1 MTPSTL
7 RAPRTPYDRHVTSST
22 LAAHR
27 AAELRDAQRRSQD
40 GGSGSQ
46 DGDSGGRGGSSGRGS
61 GSGSRRKS
69 YRHFC
74 TRLGIGSLLWVAGAT
89 WALLGVLLSWDW
101 MAALTTDLR
110 FPDQVWGDALS
121 RPLHDLGL
129 GLLVALSAIFA
140 ICWSV
145 TKDRANARYNA
156 AAKAGTVL
164 RWLVIALSVTL
175 LVMVAISATT
185 SVRYWWLIFPGEIGA
200 GGALLCILAGAA
212 ILPSLTAVERRGIID
227 IPRASRVGSAMFV
240 VGLLVAA
247 QLSPNIFNATQVT
260 HKVGS
265 VVSQVN
271 VTADTWT
278 TTWRGAHNPVTI
290 YSYTPQT
297 TALTMSQATRS
308 RDLLA
313 LLDSRTGE
321 IISAMSAQD
330 ALATGLDALLYS
342 RTSDAEHR
350 LFDQT
355 LVFFNQIPVTI
366 SREGERLTAR
376 SDVPGSTWDAANSTL
391 SRGLL
396 GVDLVTGEDWLVGSS
411 GGCTRIPATSD
422 DGEWIAS
429 ADAIVMLQVCNAELS
444 GQNWSAPSGLEHTIA
459 PLAGTVFAISPEDG
473 TTLWHAGLPNWD
485 DYIASTGMLFPQ
497 TRTAELDIA
506 FDITQT
512 TSDAPAS
519 VHTHPQNVENARV
532 TVAGS
537 ALEFSPSE
545 GP

>member
-1 MTPSTL
+1 MTPTTL
-7 RAPRTPYDRHVTSST
+7 RARRTPYDRHVTSST

-46 DGDSGGRGGSSGRGS
+46 AGTSGSQSGSGRQGGSSRRAGDA
-61 GSGSRRKS
+61 GSRRQGS
-69 YRHFC
+69 RHFC
-74 TRLGIGSLLWVAGAT
+74 ARLGIGSLLWTAGGI

-110 FPDQVWGDALS
+110 FPDQIWGDALS

-164 RWLVIALSVTL
+164 RWLVFALSVTL
-175 LVMVAISATT
+175 LVMVGISATT

-212 ILPSLTAVERRGIID
+212 TLPSLTAVERRGIID
-227 IPRASRVGSAMFV
+227 IPRTSRIGSAMFV
-240 VGLLVAA
+240 VGLLVTA

-278 TTWRGAHNPVTI
+278 TTWRGAHNPTQI
-290 YSYTPQT
+290 LSYTPQT

-313 LLDSRTGE
+313 LLDTETGE
-321 IISAMSAQD
+321 VISAISTQNAMAI
-330 ALATGLDALLYS
+330 GMDALLYS
-342 RTSDAEHR
+342 RTPDADHR
-350 LFDQT
+350 LFDRT

-366 SREGERLTAR
+366 SREGERLTNT
-376 SDVPGSTWDAANSTL
+376 SNVPGSTWDAANSTL
-391 SRGLL
+391 SKGLL
-396 GVDLVTGEDWLVGSS
+396 GVNLTTGGDWLVGSS
-411 GGCTRIPATSD
+411 GGCTRIPATTD

-429 ADAIVMLQVCNAELS
+429 AVAIVMLQVCNADLS
-444 GQNWSAPSGLEHTIA
+444 GQNWSAPPGLEQTIS

-473 TTLWHAGLPNWD
+473 STLWHADLPNWD

-497 TRTAELDIA
+497 TRTDELDISFTA
-506 FDITQT
+506 SPTTPPTQLE
-512 TSDAPAS
+512 
-519 VHTHPQNVENARV
+519 QARV
-532 TVAGS
+532 TVSGHS
-537 ALEFSPSE
+537 LNFDLLT
-545 GP
+545 GPQ

>member
-1 MTPSTL
+1 MTPTTL
-7 RAPRTPYDRHVTSST
+7 RARRTSYDRHVTSST

-27 AAELRDAQRRSQD
+27 AAELRDAQRRSQNGD
-40 GGSGSQ
+40 LGSQAGTSGSQ
-46 DGDSGGRGGSSGRGS
+46 S
-61 GSGSRRKS
+61 GSGRQGGGAGRQGQGRR
-69 YRHFC
+69 RFC
-74 TRLGIGSLLWVAGAT
+74 ARLGIGSLLWTAGGI

-110 FPDQVWGDALS
+110 FPDQIWGDALS

-164 RWLVIALSVTL
+164 RWLVFALSVTL
-175 LVMVAISATT
+175 LVMVGTSATT

-271 VTADTWT
+271 VTANTWT
-278 TTWRGAHNPVTI
+278 TTWRGAHNPTQI
-290 YSYTPQT
+290 LSYTPQT

-313 LLDSRTGE
+313 LLDTETGE
-321 IISAMSAQD
+321 VISAISTQNAMAI
-330 ALATGLDALLYS
+330 GMDALLYS
-342 RTSDAEHR
+342 RTPDADHR
-350 LFDQT
+350 LFDRT

-366 SREGERLTAR
+366 SREGERLTNT
-376 SDVPGSTWDAANSTL
+376 SNVPGSTWDAANSTL
-391 SRGLL
+391 SKGLL
-396 GVDLVTGEDWLVGSS
+396 GVNLTTGGDWLVGSS
-411 GGCTRIPATSD
+411 GGCTRIPATTD

-429 ADAIVMLQVCNAELS
+429 AVAIVMLQVCNADLS
-444 GQNWSAPSGLEHTIA
+444 GQNWSAPPGLEQTIS

-473 TTLWHAGLPNWD
+473 STLWHADLPNWD

-497 TRTAELDIA
+497 TRTDELDISFTA
-506 FDITQT
+506 SPTTPPTQLE
-512 TSDAPAS
+512 
-519 VHTHPQNVENARV
+519 QARV
-532 TVAGS
+532 TVSGDS
-537 ALEFSPSE
+537 LNFDLLT
-545 GP
+545 GPQ